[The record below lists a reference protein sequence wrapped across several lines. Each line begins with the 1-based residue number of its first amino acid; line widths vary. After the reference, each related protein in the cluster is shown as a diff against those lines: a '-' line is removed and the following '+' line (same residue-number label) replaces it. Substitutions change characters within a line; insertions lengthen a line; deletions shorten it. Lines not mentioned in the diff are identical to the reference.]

1 MMTEPI
7 LKISINMDSIS
18 NKPKT
23 NTKDDMYKADIYK
36 VVSPSGKSTVEEDSH
51 EKTPPSGES
60 TSKLTSKGNIY
71 KEEAVNKATIY
82 KEVPPGGEE
91 ETSPTGETDTA
102 EVNTQVDAVRVYHAA
117 VNENAGTLRPAQEE
131 TSKSLDWEI
140 QQLEDITG
148 SPLNLMYDTET
159 LPQERKSYTEET
171 TSHADEDV
179 ACTSYVN
186 SASLYPEISIQEMST
201 NAMEWEDANKASKRK
216 IRTPDP
222 DSPPDSEEEPMRQPK
237 MKPKNRRILSDDD
250 EEGQTDSISTRSQQL
265 RKKQDPPSCSA
276 SETESGKRG
285 VGRPA
290 KIRRAVNPEE
300 AESKILDA
308 TGVAPAHIREDLLL
322 TMTASDIGAQALE
335 YLDHIETIRTKSG
348 RLQGGLSG
356 ELKKRKVCLAEMVR
370 ALQLRAESKNDPEFL
385 KHKLGELMNEIK
397 KYKKEEEKR
406 KREVSE
412 LQDVIKEMR
421 HENKEIREELRRMKE
436 EVRKSTEERI
446 VTENSG
452 TDKRGKKKE
461 ESTQAKKEGS
471 MQRGGA
477 FGLLDRSREDSRS
490 RSPSVVMRP
499 PLGGKSI
506 PIPEPVK
513 QEDRVEVINRQIEAL
528 IKIRSRVS
536 QEEQG
541 ETDRERKEEK
551 MIQPPLPQRKLRI
564 KENIQLVPPRAERVQ
579 QEERVE
585 VSKELATGKEDEWVQ
600 ATKKGKRKERR
611 RREGE
616 ATGLPTPGLP
626 LPPSKGKGEKKD
638 KDKDTYKKIPRRR
651 VPKTAAV
658 CIRGKDNTF
667 SYADALRKARNS
679 ISLSE
684 LEINSP
690 KLRKGI
696 NGATIIEI
704 SGPENAEKADRLVA
718 KLQEV
723 LEDAVVTRP
732 VIKGE
737 IRLIGIDDST
747 SKEEIEF
754 AIAEVGDCNIQEV
767 TVGTIRPTRSGLGTV
782 WARCPLKSAMAV
794 AKKGKIQLGWTV
806 VKTELLQ
813 RRTTQCFR
821 CWKNGHTIRACKSDQ
836 DFSKCC
842 YKCGRKGHMASTCQY
857 PVRCILCMQLHKDH
871 SHRAGSPQCTGVLAV
886 REEVKDSE
894 AREVDSV
901 DKISEED
908 TKRQDIQSVRR
919 TQLASM
925 DIDHGE
931 VPTM

>member
-1 MMTEPI
+1 
-7 LKISINMDSIS
+7 MDSKT

-23 NTKDDMYKADIYK
+23 NDDMYKEDIYK
-36 VVSPSGKSTVEEDSH
+36 VVSPSGESAVEEDSQ
-51 EKTPPSGES
+51 EKILPSGES
-60 TSKLTSKGNIY
+60 ITTLTATFTPTLTSKGSIY

-82 KEVPPGGEE
+82 KEAPPSGEE
-91 ETSPTGETDTA
+91 NIPLTGETDTA
-102 EVNTQVDAVRVYHAA
+102 EDNAQVDAVRVHHAA
-117 VNENAGTLRPAQEE
+117 VNEEAGTSQQVQEE
-131 TSKSLDWEI
+131 TNRSLDWEI
-140 QQLEDITG
+140 QQLEDITCNP
-148 SPLNLMYDTET
+148 SNPIYIEDA
-159 LPQERKSYTEET
+159 ET
-171 TSHADEDV
+171 TSQEMGSQVD
-179 ACTSYVN
+179 C
-186 SASLYPEISIQEMST
+186 ASLYPEVSIQEMST
-201 NAMEWEDANKASKRK
+201 NAMEWEDSNRASKRK
-216 IRTPDP
+216 IRTLDP
-222 DSPPDSEEEPMRQPK
+222 DSPPDSEEELMRQPK
-237 MKPKNRRILSDDD
+237 MKSKNRRVLSDDDD
-250 EEGQTDSISTRSQQL
+250 EEGQTNSISRRSQHL
-265 RKKQDPPSCSA
+265 RKQQEPPSCSA
-276 SETESGKRG
+276 SETESAKSRR

-290 KIRRAVNPEE
+290 KVRRAVDPKE
-300 AESKILDA
+300 AENKILDT
-308 TGVAPAHIREDLLL
+308 TGVAPEHMREDLLL

-385 KHKLGELMNEIK
+385 KHKLGELMSEIK

-412 LQDVIKEMR
+412 LQDIIKEMR
-421 HENKEIREELRRMKE
+421 QENKEIREELRRVKE

-446 VTENSG
+446 VPETSG
-452 TDKRGKKKE
+452 IDKRGKKKE
-461 ESTQAKKEGS
+461 EATPVRKEGS
-471 MQRGGA
+471 MQRGGSY
-477 FGLLDRSREDSRS
+477 GRLDKSRENSRS
-490 RSPSVVMRP
+490 NSPSVVMRP
-499 PLGGKSI
+499 PLGGKST
-506 PIPEPVK
+506 PIPEPLK

-541 ETDRERKEEK
+541 GEMRNGERKEEK
-551 MIQPPLPQRKLRI
+551 MSVQPPLPQRKLRI

-579 QEERVE
+579 QERKMEE
-585 VSKELATGKEDEWVQ
+585 NKELATSKQDEWVQ
-600 ATKKGKRKERR
+600 VTKKGKRKERR

-616 ATGLPTPGLP
+616 ATGQPTPGRP
-626 LPPSKGKGEKKD
+626 LPPSKGKGDRKEKE
-638 KDKDTYKKIPRRR
+638 TPNKIPRRR

-658 CIRGKDNTF
+658 CIRGKDSTF
-667 SYADALRKARNS
+667 SYADALRKARTS

-704 SGPENAEKADRLVA
+704 SGPENAEKADKLVA
-718 KLQEV
+718 KLQEI

-737 IRLIGIDDST
+737 LRLIGLDDST

-782 WARCPLKSAMAV
+782 WARCPLQSALAI

-813 RRTTQCFR
+813 RRATQCFR
-821 CWKNGHTIRACKSDQ
+821 CWKNGHTIRACKSEQ

-842 YKCGRKGHMASTCQY
+842 YKCGRKGHMASTCQH
-857 PVRCILCMQLHKDH
+857 PVRCILCMQLQKDH
-871 SHRAGSPQCTGVLAV
+871 SHRVGSPQCTGVLAAT
-886 REEVKDSE
+886 REEVRDPE
-894 AREVDSV
+894 ARDEDSV
-901 DKISEED
+901 EAN
-908 TKRQDIQSVRR
+908 TGRQVLQSVRR
-919 TQLASM
+919 TQSASM

-931 VPTM
+931 VSAV

>member
-1 MMTEPI
+1 MTEPI

-23 NTKDDMYKADIYK
+23 KNDMCKADIYK
-36 VVSPSGKSTVEEDSH
+36 VISPSGKSTVEEDSH
-51 EKTPPSGES
+51 EKTPPPPGES

-82 KEVPPGGEE
+82 KEAPPSGEE

-140 QQLEDITG
+140 QQLEEITG
-148 SPLNLMYDTET
+148 SPLNLMYIADTET
-159 LPQERKSYTEET
+159 LSQKRKSYTEET
-171 TSHADEDV
+171 TSHADEDA
-179 ACTSYVN
+179 ACTSYVD

-201 NAMEWEDANKASKRK
+201 DAMEWEEANRASKRK
-216 IRTPDP
+216 TRTPNP
-222 DSPPDSEEEPMRQPK
+222 DSPSDSEEEPMRQPM
-237 MKPKNRRILSDDD
+237 MKSKNRRILSDDD
-250 EEGQTDSISTRSQQL
+250 EEGQTNSISRRSQHL
-265 RKKQDPPSCSA
+265 RKQQEPPSCSA
-276 SETESGKRG
+276 SETEGAKSRR

-290 KIRRAVNPEE
+290 KVRRAVDPEE
-300 AESKILDA
+300 AENKILDT
-308 TGVAPAHIREDLLL
+308 TGVAPEHMREDLLL

-385 KHKLGELMNEIK
+385 KHKLGELMSEIK

-412 LQDVIKEMR
+412 LQDIIKEMR
-421 HENKEIREELRRMKE
+421 HENKEIREELRRVKE

-446 VTENSG
+446 VPETSG
-452 TDKRGKKKE
+452 IDKRGKKKE
-461 ESTQAKKEGS
+461 EATPVRKEGS
-471 MQRGGA
+471 MQRGGSY
-477 FGLLDRSREDSRS
+477 GRLDRSRENSRS
-490 RSPSVVMRP
+490 NSPSVVMRP
-499 PLGGKSI
+499 PLGGKST
-506 PIPEPVK
+506 PIPEPLK

-536 QEEQG
+536 REEQG
-541 ETDRERKEEK
+541 GEMDGERKEEK
-551 MIQPPLPQRKLRI
+551 MSVQPPLPQRKLRI

-579 QEERVE
+579 QERKVE
-585 VSKELATGKEDEWVQ
+585 ENKELATSKEDEWVQ
-600 ATKKGKRKERR
+600 VTKKGKRKERR

-616 ATGLPTPGLP
+616 ATGQPTPGRP
-626 LPPSKGKGEKKD
+626 LPPSKGKGDRKEKE
-638 KDKDTYKKIPRRR
+638 TPNKIPRRR

-658 CIRGKDNTF
+658 CIRGKDSTF
-667 SYADALRKARNS
+667 SYADALRKARTS

-704 SGPENAEKADRLVA
+704 SGPENAEKADKLVV

-737 IRLIGIDDST
+737 LRLIGLDDST

-767 TVGTIRPTRSGLGTV
+767 SVGTIRPTRSGLGTV
-782 WARCPLKSAMAV
+782 WARCPLKSALAI

-813 RRTTQCFR
+813 RRATQCFR
-821 CWKNGHTIRACKSDQ
+821 CWKNGHTIRACKSEQ

-842 YKCGRKGHMASTCQY
+842 YKCGRKGHMASTCQH
-857 PVRCILCMQLHKDH
+857 PVRCILCMQLQKDH
-871 SHRAGSPQCTGVLAV
+871 SHRVGSPQCTGVLAAT
-886 REEVKDSE
+886 REEVKDP
-894 AREVDSV
+894 EVRDEDSV
-901 DKISEED
+901 ETNTE
-908 TKRQDIQSVRR
+908 RQVLQSGRR
-919 TQLASM
+919 TQSASM

-931 VPTM
+931 VSAV